1 VGSTHRESYI
11 DMVMA
16 NIVGLI
22 IVLAVV
28 IVLVSML
35 GSF

>member
-16 NIVGLI
+16 NIVGPI
-22 IVLAVV
+22 IALAVDPCA
-28 IVLVSML
+28 
-35 GSF
+35 